1 MYWLFNKVVILPVAF
16 AICLIS
22 GILLVNIQADPAI
35 SADAEKLNTEALL
48 EKSRTAF
55 ESRDFEEAGYY
66 QALALARFQI
76 DRSFFPPTKE
86 LPNLQFDDR
95 VFLALQRDRE
105 SFQNVVQ
112 RVDAAK
118 LAVSADYNPGW
129 PSQPSMDKAAYA
141 KFASEY
147 LAADLVFWKAMQETL
162 ADEKIY
168 KVFMQVT
175 NQSLDADTLRLLEGD
190 DFKAPKLIAGTKLN
204 RLMQAL
210 NRKMKPVSDA
220 AAKSETLKKAIDRKR
235 KQSMVSEKGREDYN
249 PLTKKEQRVILNKGT
264 ERAFTGEYTN
274 NKSKGTYICRQCN
287 APLYKS
293 EDKFESNCGWPS
305 FDDEIQG
312 SVRRE
317 IDADGYRTEILCQ
330 NCDGHLGHVFLGE
343 RFTEK
348 NTRHCV
354 NSISMTFIPDG
365 EPLPEKLGGKE

>member
-1 MYWLFNKVVILPVAF
+1 MYWLFNKVVILPIAC
-16 AICLIS
+16 ALCMIS
-22 GILLVNIQADPAI
+22 GILLVNIQADPAT
-35 SADAEKLNTEALL
+35 SAVAEKLNTQGLL
-48 EKSRTAF
+48 DKSRTAF
-55 ESRDFEEAGYY
+55 ESRDFETAGYY
-66 QALALARFQI
+66 QALALVRFQI
-76 DRSFFPPTKE
+76 DRSLFPPSKE
-86 LPNLQFDDR
+86 LPKLQFDDR

-105 SFQNVVQ
+105 SFQNAVQ

-129 PSQPSMDKAAYA
+129 PSEASIDTAAYA

-147 LAADLVFWKAMQETL
+147 LAAELVFWKAMQETL
-162 ADEKIY
+162 AEEKIY
-168 KVFMQVT
+168 KAFMQVT

-190 DFKAPKLIAGTKLN
+190 DFKAPDLIAGTKLN
-204 RLMQAL
+204 RLMRDL
-210 NRKMKPVSDA
+210 NKKMKPVSDA
-220 AAKSETLKKAIDRKR
+220 AAESETLKNAIDKR
-235 KQSMVSEKGREDYN
+235 RQQSMVSEKGPKDYN
-249 PLTKKEQRVILNKGT
+249 PLTRKEKRVILNKGT

-274 NKSKGTYICRQCN
+274 NKAKGTYICRQCN

-317 IDADGYRTEILCQ
+317 IDADGYRTEILCE
-330 NCDGHLGHVFLGE
+330 NCNGHLGHVFLGE

-354 NSISMTFIPDG
+354 NSISMTFIPEG
-365 EPLPEKLGGKE
+365 EPLPKKVVKEK